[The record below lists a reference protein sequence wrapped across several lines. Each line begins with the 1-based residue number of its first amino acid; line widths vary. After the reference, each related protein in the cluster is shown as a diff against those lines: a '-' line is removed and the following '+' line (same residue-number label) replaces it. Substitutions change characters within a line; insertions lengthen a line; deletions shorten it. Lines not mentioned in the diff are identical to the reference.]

1 MKKTKAAKAP
11 SNLPLLIASH
21 TFLVAFFTNPYV
33 VSLFADVHRI
43 LTKGPAPAVDIS
55 MIVALS
61 VLSEVMFLI
70 SLFAFGTYTLH
81 KK

>member
-1 MKKTKAAKAP
+1 MKKTRNAKAP

-33 VSLFADVHRI
+33 ISLFADVHRI
-43 LTKGPAPAVDIS
+43 FSNGPAADVDIS
-55 MIVALS
+55 TVVALS

-70 SLFAFGTYTLH
+70 SLFALGTYILR